1 MKCSAS
7 LTVQYDSVFSPFPA
21 KRWKEGMSWIKS
33 SGFDG
38 VEIILSDPKLLPI
51 ADIQNLLLRLD
62 LAVSTL
68 STGQAAGLED
78 LSLMSPSRDV
88 RMRTVERL
96 KDDIDLS
103 VELGRPH
110 VTIGL
115 IRGKGGRLTFEEE
128 YSLLCRSL
136 SEVADYAHK
145 RSVVLNLEPIN
156 RYECLHLN
164 ESSAAIRCIE
174 DIGSPENVG
183 VLYDTFHSNIEDTDM
198 VGTIT
203 MLSDKISH
211 VHIAD
216 SNRRL
221 PGEGHIDFHSLK
233 EQLEKINY
241 AGYISLEVLNTPSA
255 EHIVEYAAEKMFS
268 FFK

>member
-33 SGFDG
+33 SGFDA
-38 VEIILSDPKLLPI
+38 VEIILSDPKLLPT
-51 ADIQNLLLRLD
+51 DEIQNLLLQLD

-88 RMRTVERL
+88 RVHTVERL
-96 KDDIDLS
+96 KEDIDFS

-115 IRGKGGRLTFEEE
+115 IRGKGGRLSFEDE
-128 YSLLCRSL
+128 YALLCRSL
-136 SEVADYAHK
+136 YEVANYAHK
-145 RSVVLNLEPIN
+145 QSVVLNLEPIN

-164 ESSAAIRCIE
+164 KSSAAIQCIE

-183 VLYDTFHSNIEDTDM
+183 VLFDTFHSNIEDPDM
-198 VGTIT
+198 VSTIT
-203 MLSDKISH
+203 MLSGRISH

-221 PGEGHIDFHSLK
+221 PGEGHIDFYVLK

-241 AGYISLEVLNTPSA
+241 AGYVSLEVLNDPSA
-255 EHIVEYAAEKMFS
+255 EHIVEYAAEKLFTI
-268 FFK
+268 FR

>member
-1 MKCSAS
+1 MA
-7 LTVQYDSVFSPFPA
+7 
-21 KRWKEGMSWIKS
+21 WIKS
-33 SGFDG
+33 SGLDA

-51 ADIQNLLLRLD
+51 SDIQNHLLHLD

-88 RMRTVERL
+88 RTRTVERL
-96 KDDIDLS
+96 KEDIDLS

-115 IRGKGGRLTFEEE
+115 IRGKGGCLPFDDE
-128 YSLLCRSL
+128 YTLLCRSL
-136 SEVADYAHK
+136 AEVANYASK

-174 DIGSPENVG
+174 DIGNPENVG
-183 VLYDTFHSNIEDTDM
+183 VLYDTFHSNIEDPDM
-198 VGTIT
+198 ISTIA

-221 PGEGHIDFHSLK
+221 PGEGHIDFHVLK
-233 EQLEKINY
+233 EQLEKIDY
-241 AGYISLEVLNTPSA
+241 AGYVSLEVLNVPSA
-255 EHIVEYAAEKMFS
+255 DHVVEHAAGKLFT
-268 FFK
+268 FFR